1 MATERYHMLLDWRG
15 EHNIT
20 FAAPGQ
26 QIGKARPL
34 LAMLSTTPYC
44 LKFTQSWGLRA
55 LPQRR
60 GHSVSKKKRAY
71 QLKLVCPSGQLLFS
85 DQRKEEKA
93 LWKDC

>member
-34 LAMLSTTPYC
+34 PAMLSTTPYC
-44 LKFTQSWGLRA
+44 LKFTQRWGLRA
-55 LPQRR
+55 CMEVRMESWRLWA
-60 GHSVSKKKRAY
+60 RA
-71 QLKLVCPSGQLLFS
+71 
-85 DQRKEEKA
+85 
-93 LWKDC
+93 